1 MKVFCII
8 ISTGLLQ
15 KTLFGHLKIKK
26 TINFMVSHKQI
37 QDLFQ
42 QMDGMNPRAMNILK
56 ISTSMDC
63 GFYILL
69 FHIGRC

>member
-1 MKVFCII
+1 
-8 ISTGLLQ
+8 
-15 KTLFGHLKIKK
+15 
-26 TINFMVSHKQI
+26 MVSHKQI
-37 QDLFQ
+37 HDLFQ

-56 ISTSMDC
+56 MSTSMDC